1 MLNRDQYNQDEYND
15 YYARATEGAEI
26 KHGRK
31 ESGNGKKILFV
42 IFLFLAIG
50 ALAYFIMQTLKESN
64 DQPEAFKKAEAPKEQ
79 TETSKEVAMQTQTTT
94 QTTPTKTPSSQEE
107 VTKQVT
113 QAVGAEIATKGQT
126 MNPEEIAK
134 IVQAVIASMNNNNQ
148 ASGGIQAPTTAQD
161 AQLIAELSDEEESL
175 LSSPDIMMSNIS
187 ESDSKKEASS
197 GETIDTY
204 NKVVVND
211 TVPTN
216 DELSQ
221 IATALS
227 DIVEE
232 ESSVSSNYTQS
243 ITKEVSARKKE
254 MRIWVVK
261 KGDTLGGIAK
271 KVYGNVMDYKKIY
284 QANPDILRRPDRIYI
299 GQKLR
304 IPE

>member
-1 MLNRDQYNQDEYND
+1 MLNRDEYNQDEYND

-26 KHGRK
+26 KYGQKR
-31 ESGNGKKILFV
+31 SRNNKKILFV
-42 IFLFLAIG
+42 ILLLLIMG
-50 ALAYFIMQTLKESN
+50 ALAYFAMQILEGSN
-64 DQPEAFKKAEAPKEQ
+64 NQPEAFKKAEAEKEQ
-79 TETSKEVAMQTQTTT
+79 TETTRETTTQT

-107 VTKQVT
+107 ITKQVT
-113 QAVGAEIATKGQT
+113 QAVVTERATKGQT

-134 IVQAVIASMNNNNQ
+134 IVQAVMANMDNKDQ
-148 ASGGIQAPTTAQD
+148 ASEETKASTTTAQD

-175 LSSPDIMMSNIS
+175 LSGPDIMISTIS
-187 ESDSKKEASS
+187 ESDTKKEASAN
-197 GETIDTY
+197 EAIDTY
-204 NKVVVND
+204 NKVVIDD
-211 TVPTN
+211 TTSTD

-221 IATALS
+221 IASAIS

-232 ESSVSSNYTQS
+232 ESSIGSNYTQS